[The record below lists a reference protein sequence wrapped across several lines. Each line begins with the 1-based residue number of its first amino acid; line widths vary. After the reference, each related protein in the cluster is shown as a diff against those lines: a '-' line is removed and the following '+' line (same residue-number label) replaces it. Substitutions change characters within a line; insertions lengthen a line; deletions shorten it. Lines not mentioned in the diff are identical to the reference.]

1 MSLCVH
7 SYIHY
12 DWVICFIIHVQYLL
26 VQYVGGSVELYHF
39 LLQEITVCMLMLG
52 GFFSHFDS
60 ALLDTVARQ
69 RKEQGHWLGK
79 KSSSSLR
86 RGGGGGG
93 GGGASSSRFEGPSDV
108 PVHSFGPPKYAQSL
122 CTAWHLY
129 NVHFFIKLRFLIF

>member
-1 MSLCVH
+1 M
-7 SYIHY
+7 
-12 DWVICFIIHVQYLL
+12 DD
-26 VQYVGGSVELYHF
+26 GSVKLYNF
-39 LLQEITVCMLMLG
+39 LLQEITVCMLTLG

-93 GGGASSSRFEGPSDV
+93 GASSSRFEGPSDV
-108 PVHSFGPPKYAQSL
+108 PVHSFGPPKYVQST
-122 CTAWHLY
+122 CTAYDIYTIYMYMYIVSNCSFL
-129 NVHFFIKLRFLIF
+129 FFEASHCMYQLKH

>member
-1 MSLCVH
+1 
-7 SYIHY
+7 
-12 DWVICFIIHVQYLL
+12 
-26 VQYVGGSVELYHF
+26 
-39 LLQEITVCMLMLG
+39 MLMLG
-52 GFFSHFDS
+52 GFFSHSDS

-108 PVHSFGPPKYAQSL
+108 PVHSFGPPKYVQSL
-122 CTAWHLY
+122 RTA
-129 NVHFFIKLRFLIF
+129 